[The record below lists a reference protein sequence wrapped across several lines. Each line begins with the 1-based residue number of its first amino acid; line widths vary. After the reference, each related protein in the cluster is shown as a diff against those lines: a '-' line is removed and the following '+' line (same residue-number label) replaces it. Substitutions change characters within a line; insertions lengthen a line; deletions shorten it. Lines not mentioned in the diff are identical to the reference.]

1 MKSCGAAEMC
11 QPTHIIQQTYKS
23 FHIIMLTYFSEDYN
37 NDAKMVIL
45 FNNMNNYEIAISV
58 RIIANIFKSVQP

>member
-1 MKSCGAAEMC
+1 MPANKCYS
-11 QPTHIIQQTYKS
+11 TDIQILPHY
-23 FHIIMLTYFSEDYN
+23 HVNIYFSEDYN

-58 RIIANIFKSVQP
+58 RIIANTFKSVQP